1 MGLLTKVRFPE
12 APSIA
17 NLGESNDVG
26 STPTGI
32 MENVGVSEAAT
43 VSTVPVAFSAKLALV
58 VVEKTGAAALALEIE
73 KTDSPSIAKRIIPS
87 LVTKFF
93 KDIFSMSMRM
103 SSTPVKH

>member
-32 MENVGVSEAAT
+32 IENVGVSEAAT
-43 VSTVPVAFSAKLALV
+43 ASTVPVAFSGKGALV
-58 VVEKTGAAALALEIE
+58 VVKKTGATALALELE

-87 LVTKFF
+87 LITKFF
-93 KDIFSMSMRM
+93 KDVFSSLMRM
-103 SSTPVKH
+103 TSSPV